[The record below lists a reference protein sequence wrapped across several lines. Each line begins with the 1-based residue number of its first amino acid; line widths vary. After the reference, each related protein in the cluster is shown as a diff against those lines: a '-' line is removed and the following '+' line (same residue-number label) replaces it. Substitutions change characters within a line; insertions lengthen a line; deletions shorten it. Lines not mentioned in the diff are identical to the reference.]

1 MTKKSKREPV
11 VPREV
16 LRAFI
21 KDYKLQTAED
31 VQNALK
37 DMFADTLQEMPEA
50 EMGTTLGYEKY
61 DVRTRIS
68 LSILRFIN
76 RFFEIVFKIS
86 IKAERV
92 DEVRVSRDF
101 RRN

>member
-31 VQNALK
+31 VQNVLK
-37 DMFADTLQEMPEA
+37 EIFVDTLQEMP
-50 EMGTTLGYEKY
+50 
-61 DVRTRIS
+61 
-68 LSILRFIN
+68 
-76 RFFEIVFKIS
+76 
-86 IKAERV
+86 
-92 DEVRVSRDF
+92 
-101 RRN
+101 

>member
-31 VQNALK
+31 VQNVLK
-37 DMFADTLQEMPEA
+37 EIFVDTLQEMPEA
-50 EMGTTLGYEKY
+50 EMNTTLGYEKHDDKNKNTDLY
-61 DVRTRIS
+61 S
-68 LSILRFIN
+68 SIY
-76 RFFEIVFKIS
+76 
-86 IKAERV
+86 
-92 DEVRVSRDF
+92 
-101 RRN
+101 